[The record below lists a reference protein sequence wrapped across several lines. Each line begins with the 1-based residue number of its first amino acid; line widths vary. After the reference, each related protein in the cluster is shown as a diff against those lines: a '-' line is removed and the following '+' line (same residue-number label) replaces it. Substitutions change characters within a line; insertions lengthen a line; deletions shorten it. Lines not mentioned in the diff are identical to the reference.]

1 MSITSQEKKKKRVK
15 KSEKN
20 PSLKARSTRIQLVGK
35 IEQRSGLARINPS
48 KNPSKRKEGRGKEAK
63 AKKKKNRERENK
75 TKRGKA
81 PASGRKGKESSLQTG
96 CLAPIVLSYGRSLG
110 WETIEL
116 FIGQSGARRIAPG
129 HMFYRPATRIR
140 VTSPFEPDNP
150 YRKPPHQLLSVG
162 RSVALLIERLYFPNN
177 FSVLHLFKKR
187 GRI

>member
-1 MSITSQEKKKKRVK
+1 MSITSRGKSAFTTSE

-35 IEQRSGLARINPS
+35 IEQRSGLAWINPS
-48 KNPSKRKEGRGKEAK
+48 KNPSKRKEGRGKEVK
-63 AKKKKNRERENK
+63 RKEKKKRENK
-75 TKRGKA
+75 TKRKG
-81 PASGRKGKESSLQTG
+81 PRVRKGKESSLQTG